1 MHAIVAANVPHR
13 GWPAVQETLKS
24 KHRIRTHCVVGSGQ
38 GVDHLRKAL
47 EYLLAPSDS
56 KWVLCKEP
64 FFSSNF
70 PLPSAVI
77 ESQRKAASRIRS
89 KMASRDDVQKVVNAW
104 SFVQDADDF
113 TDTADSKLAA
123 VLKVIGQPGFP
134 YAGLDIPL
142 VRLQKFCSAN
152 LAQMGSIVNPMIDR
166 RDRAVYADLRGKPFA
181 FFFETALGA
190 QCCCKNEV
198 NLSSLPTWAPAPH
211 PTLCRR
217 PDPPRP
223 LPVPFRLHLL
233 TPSPARRL
241 LPHLPRRSCRPGPVM
256 SLCAVL
262 CEIGRAEE
270 RCHLVVGIPR

>member
-1 MHAIVAANVPHR
+1 MHAIVAANAPHR

-47 EYLLAPSDS
+47 EYLLVPSDS

-166 RDRAVYADLRGKPFA
+166 RDRAVYADLRGKPFV

-198 NLSSLPTWAPAPH
+198 NISSLPTWAPAP
-211 PTLCRR
+211 PPLCRR
-217 PDPPRP
+217 SDLPSARSPFPSTRPSAPP
-223 LPVPFRLHLL
+223 LPPVVFPP
-233 TPSPARRL
+233 TPPGDPAAL
-241 LPHLPRRSCRPGPVM
+241 AP
-256 SLCAVL
+256 LCPDVL
-262 CEIGRAEE
+262 CYVE
-270 RCHLVVGIPR
+270 